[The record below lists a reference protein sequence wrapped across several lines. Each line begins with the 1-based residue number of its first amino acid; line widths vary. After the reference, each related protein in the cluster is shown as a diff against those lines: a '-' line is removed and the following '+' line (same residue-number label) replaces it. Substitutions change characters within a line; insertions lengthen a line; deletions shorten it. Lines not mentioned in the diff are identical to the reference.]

1 MEKLDQ
7 QKLKRVWSR
16 VEGQHSPDAPLLGF
30 GEAGSESAMPPLRE
44 KPDLLS
50 AAALLRQS
58 ARDCH
63 LLSRQLRGRQAALL
77 QKLSRQAWEGYRA
90 LQQLLGNRE

>member
-1 MEKLDQ
+1 MEQLDQ

-16 VEGQHSPDAPLLGF
+16 VEGQHSPDVRF
-30 GEAGSESAMPPLRE
+30 SGSGAADPGGPMPPLRE
-44 KPDLLS
+44 KPDLQS

-63 LLSRQLRGRQAALL
+63 LFSRQLRGRQAALL
-77 QKLSRQAWEGYRA
+77 QKLSRQSWEGYRA

>member
-1 MEKLDQ
+1 MEQLDQ

-16 VEGQHSPDAPLLGF
+16 VEGQHSPDARFSGSGAADP
-30 GEAGSESAMPPLRE
+30 GEPMPPLRE
-44 KPDLLS
+44 KPDLQS

-77 QKLSRQAWEGYRA
+77 QKLSRQSWEGYRA
-90 LQQLLGNRE
+90 LRQLLGNRE